1 MAVLAIDL
9 QGGDLGPSH
18 LLPASIDFF
27 EQNPHHR
34 AILFGQE
41 SLCRPHLTALPP
53 NVSFRAC
60 DGELP
65 AGLNPARLLRHDYGS
80 SIESATQLLAQDE
93 ADALVSSEHTGVLM
107 TLLHRHSL
115 VHPALERP
123 ALVSWVPTVRQPVLM
138 LDLGAS
144 FSASA
149 EQLLG
154 FAAAGLAI
162 AGDRNSRKP
171 RLALLNLGVEA
182 NKGPPALHLAAQQ
195 LAAWPDVDF
204 CGFAEANAIFRGDFD
219 LVITDGFTGNAVIKS
234 AEGTVDLLLS
244 ALRARLGGDLLGR
257 TMGWVLGRRLKPLL
271 QQLDPRY
278 SNGALLAGTGL
289 TLVKSHGHA
298 DGLAFRAAIQR
309 AVEAT
314 EGGWSQ
320 RVLRRLDPLLAD

>member
-9 QGGDLGPSH
+9 QGGDQGPSQ

-27 EQNPHHR
+27 EHHPHHR
-34 AILFGQE
+34 AILFGQTQSCE
-41 SLCRPHLTALPP
+41 PYLGVLPP
-53 NVSFRAC
+53 NMSFRSC
-60 DGELP
+60 EGLLS

-80 SIESATQLLAQDE
+80 AIEAATQCLAQAE

-107 TLLHRHSL
+107 SLLHRHSL

-123 ALVSWVPTVRQPVLM
+123 TLVSWIPTARQPALM

-144 FSASA
+144 FAASA

-162 AGDRNSRKP
+162 ASDRSSRKP

-182 NKGPPALHLAAQQ
+182 NKGPPALHLAAER
-195 LAAWPDVDF
+195 LSTWPDVEF
-204 CGFAEANAIFRGDFD
+204 CGFAEANTIFRGDYD
-219 LVITDGFTGNAVIKS
+219 LIITDGFTGNAVIKS
-234 AEGTVDLLLS
+234 AEGSVDLLLS
-244 ALRARLGGDLLGR
+244 ALTKQLSGDLLGR
-257 TMGWVLGRRLKPLL
+257 VMGWVLGKRLQPLFN
-271 QQLDPRY
+271 QLDPRQ

-289 TLVKSHGHA
+289 TVIKSHGHA
-298 DGLAFRAAIQR
+298 DKLAFKAAIAR
-309 AVEAT
+309 AIDAT